1 STDFLV
7 ARPDIAEAYVLATAA
22 AGRGLAGMGTGRTD
36 VLATGADGR
45 GRPSAPAAELR
56 VVYTAM
62 HGVGTRILLDVFE
75 TAGLPEPILV
85 EAQAEPDPD
94 FPTVEFPN
102 PEEPGALDL
111 AIATARAGDAD
122 LILANDPDADRLAVA
137 VPDPASEGG
146 WRRLTGNE
154 LGALIADHL
163 LRRGAHQPD
172 DALVTT
178 VVSSRLLSR
187 LAAAAGVAYF

>member
-1 STDFLV
+1 
-7 ARPDIAEAYVLATAA
+7 
-22 AGRGLAGMGTGRTD
+22 
-36 VLATGADGR
+36 
-45 GRPSAPAAELR
+45 
-56 VVYTAM
+56 
-62 HGVGTRILLDVFE
+62 LDVFE

-111 AIATARAGDAD
+111 AIATARAVDAD

-154 LGALIADHL
+154 LGL
-163 LRRGAHQPD
+163 LLAWATAAEHTGTAEVTATTAASAESRGA
-172 DALVTT
+172 ARGTLACSL
-178 VVSSRLLSR
+178 VSSPALGWI
-187 LAAAAGVAYF
+187 AAHVGLEHV